1 MYAHNR
7 RGIFMFTV
15 TKEDISLILNNFNI
29 FSDVVTFS
37 ELQRYHYEE
46 NNPESKEVRLI
57 IKADLNNGQSV
68 VVRFRNESDVTL
80 ELVNA
85 QSRFAKL
92 LADNGIKT
100 PALFMANHEYARWY
114 SINGYDVI
122 VTVEAFVTGEIH
134 AVAEEIAEKTGR
146 LLAQMHNIAEA
157 AAFHV
162 QNDVLFDPLS
172 KNDLFSF
179 QDFQNQKDFLIS
191 LDEPLYKEIVK
202 EYDNLFQKI
211 CVFEKEPRYAVQGDI
226 SDCNLYQTADG
237 EIGVFDF
244 NRCGDNVLYYDA
256 VMQAIFEARLMDYPK
271 EIDGRQENVILP
283 AFLRGYHR
291 ERPFT
296 DKQKEVFPYLYAM
309 ISAFWLGSI
318 QFDDDSL
325 CHAIEAG
332 NTEAAHQWMKEIHR
346 RIVFRREMTL

>member
-1 MYAHNR
+1 
-7 RGIFMFTV
+7 MFTV
-15 TKEDISLILNNFNI
+15 TKEDISLILNDFGI
-29 FSDVVTFS
+29 FSDVITFS
-37 ELQRYHYEE
+37 ELQRYDYEK
-46 NNPESKEVRLI
+46 NNPASKEVRLI
-57 IKADLNNGQSV
+57 IKVDLNNGQSV
-68 VVRFRNESDVTL
+68 VVRFKNELDVTL
-80 ELVNA
+80 EVVNA
-85 QSRFAKL
+85 QSRFAKF

-134 AVAEEIAEKTGR
+134 VVTEEIAEKTGR

-162 QNDVLFDPLS
+162 QNGVLFDPLS
-172 KNDLFSF
+172 ENDLFSF
-179 QDFQNQKDFLIS
+179 QNFQKQKDFMLS
-191 LDEPLYKEIVK
+191 VDEPLYKDIAK
-202 EYDNLFQKI
+202 EYDSLFQEI
-211 CVFEKEPRYAVQGDI
+211 CVFENEPRYAVQGDI

-237 EIGVFDF
+237 EVGIFDF

-271 EIDGRQENVILP
+271 EIDGKQESVILS

-309 ISAFWLGSI
+309 ISAFWL
-318 QFDDDSL
+318 FDEDSL
-325 CHAIEAG
+325 CYAIESED
-332 NTEAAHQWMKEIHR
+332 TEAAHQWMKEIYR
-346 RIVFRREMTL
+346 RIVFRPEMTL